1 MNCTENKEL
10 LVAFVEGLLDEPQ
23 RQEVTEHLRDCPSC
37 RTEVEE
43 LRNLHDRLVGNG
55 KTLARSDLEN
65 DVMNKIVREQNVRL
79 KAAGKA
85 AAGLKL
91 RRLIMN
97 SKITKLAVAAAVVVA
112 VLLGVH
118 FVGNPLGST
127 VTFADVVKPI
137 LNARTVVF
145 DFIVGSDETGP
156 AMHDVVVGS
165 KIRRTFSNMET
176 VLIIDID
183 NAKMLTLDPKTK
195 GAAYVDIQ
203 GPLQEGT
210 RNFLEMVR
218 RAVTDM
224 EGIPVQKLGQRNIDG
239 REAIGFEAKNPHVQ
253 LTIWADPETAMPIRI
268 ELLLGQTLYI
278 LKNIEFDVPV
288 EDSLVSMDVPD
299 GYTLSGK
306 QFDMSQFTEQDFTTM
321 LRLWVE
327 HTLDGNFPDSL
338 NFEDAMKLA
347 PQIGEK
353 IDQLDL
359 SEEQKMQLGMTL
371 GRGFVFFQQLA
382 SNGTA
387 WQYVGAGVKLGDA
400 EKAVFWYQ
408 PEDSTTCR
416 VIYGDLSVKDVA
428 PEDLP
433 K

>member
-23 RQEVTEHLRDCPSC
+23 RHKVTEHLRDCPSC
-37 RTEVEE
+37 RTEVEQ
-43 LRNLHDRLVGNG
+43 LRSLQDRLVGNG

-91 RRLIMN
+91 RRIIMT
-97 SKITKLAVAAAVVVA
+97 SKITRIAAAAAVLVVA
-112 VLLGVH
+112 ALGVH
-118 FVGNPLGST
+118 YMMGPSI
-127 VTFADVVKPI
+127 TFADVVKPI

-224 EGIPVQKLGQRNIDG
+224 EGIPVQELGRRNIDG
-239 REAIGFEAKNPHVQ
+239 REAIGFEAKDPHVQ

-268 ELLLGQTLYI
+268 ELLFGQTLYI

-288 EDSLVSMDVPD
+288 EDSLVSMDLPA

-327 HTLDGNFPDSL
+327 HTLNGNFPDSL

-371 GRGFVFFQQLA
+371 GRGFVFFQQLESSGA
-382 SNGTA
+382 A
-387 WQYVGAGVKLGDA
+387 WHYAGAGVKLGDA

-408 PEDSTTCR
+408 PRNSSNFR
-416 VIYGDLSVKDVA
+416 IIYGDLSAKDVA